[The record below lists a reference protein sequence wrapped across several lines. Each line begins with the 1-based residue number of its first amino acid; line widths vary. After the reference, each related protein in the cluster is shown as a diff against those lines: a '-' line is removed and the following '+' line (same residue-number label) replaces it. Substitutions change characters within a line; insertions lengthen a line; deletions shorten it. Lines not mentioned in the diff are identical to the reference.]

1 MRCGTFALS
10 DVGCLGGRRGLGGAQ
25 RRRAGTGDGDII
37 AIVLS
42 CSVGHLCWTQG
53 MSGAQEDL
61 MQFEKIEQYSSI
73 FAKLGG
79 LSVLVETSWG

>member
-1 MRCGTFALS
+1 
-10 DVGCLGGRRGLGGAQ
+10 
-25 RRRAGTGDGDII
+25 
-37 AIVLS
+37 
-42 CSVGHLCWTQG
+42 